1 MYIGYGGVGF
11 MVKESVYKYFKWK
24 GLMVMIMVDNLI
36 YIKIGIFLVTLSSL
50 KWFILI
56 FNVLNHLFVF

>member
-24 GLMVMIMVDNLI
+24 GLMVMIMVDNLM
-36 YIKIGIFLVTLSSL
+36 YIKIGIFLVTLWSL
-50 KWFILI
+50 KW
-56 FNVLNHLFVF
+56 